1 MKFQEFKGDKAELT
15 TRRGRADSPETVMI
29 KEALEAS
36 ATQGGKELEFV
47 DMTKAELAKT
57 KGRIPT
63 IAMKFGYSYRMW
75 PKENGLILSATFK
88 EEKPKEEPKEEPKAE
103 EKPTPKPAP
112 PKSTA
117 TRRVSKKA
125 VARA

>member
-36 ATQGGKELEFV
+36 AIQGGKELEFV
-47 DMTKAELAKT
+47 DMTKAELTKT
-57 KGRIPT
+57 KSRIPT

-88 EEKPKEEPKEEPKAE
+88 EEKPKAE
-103 EKPTPKPAP
+103 ETPEVKPKVTAKPAP
-112 PKSTA
+112 PKSTT

>member
-36 ATQGGKELEFV
+36 AIQGGKEFEFV
-47 DMTKAELAKT
+47 DMTKAELTKT
-57 KGRIPT
+57 KSRIPT

-75 PKENGLILSATFK
+75 PKENGLIVSATFK
-88 EEKPKEEPKEEPKAE
+88 EEKPKTEETPDEVKPKVTA
-103 EKPTPKPAP
+103 KPAP
-112 PKSTA
+112 PKST
-117 TRRVSKKA
+117 TPRRTTKKA